1 MSHGVASPTM
11 TNDMGTWTADRA
23 KAWTLLNEYTTSTS
37 LLGHAQAVEA
47 AVRWYAERAVERED
61 IEAGDVELW
70 GVTALLHD
78 FDWEVHPTLEEHPSK
93 GAEILRERGYP
104 EVVVRAILAHAPHT
118 GVVPETPL
126 EKTLFACDEL
136 SGFCVAV
143 ARMRPEGFVGMSPKS
158 VTKKL
163 KTPAFAAGV
172 NRGEVREGADL
183 LGLEL
188 NQHIAN
194 VIAALTPLGSRLLT

>member
-1 MSHGVASPTM
+1 M
-11 TNDMGTWTADRA
+11 TATSIATDREA
-23 KAWTLLNEYTTSTS
+23 AWQLLTEFTSGES
-37 LLGHAQAVEA
+37 LRGHALAVEA
-47 AVRWYAERAVERED
+47 TVRWYAQQAADAGEID
-61 IEAGDVELW
+61 AGDVDVW
-70 GVTALLHD
+70 GVAALLHD

-93 GAEILRERGYP
+93 GAQILRERGYP
-104 EVVVRAILAHAPHT
+104 DVTIQAILAHAPHT
-118 GVVPETPL
+118 GVVPETAL

-143 ARMRPEGFVGMSPKS
+143 ARMRPEGFVGMTPKS

-172 NRGEVREGADL
+172 NRDEVREGAEL

-188 NQHIAN
+188 PLHIAN
-194 VIAALTPLGSRLLT
+194 VITALTPLGDQLLSS

>member
-1 MSHGVASPTM
+1 MATTDG
-11 TNDMGTWTADRA
+11 DTAMLARDRER
-23 KAWTLLNEYTTSTS
+23 AWALLTEFTKSES
-37 LLGHAQAVEA
+37 LLGHAKAVEA
-47 AVRWYAERAVERED
+47 SVRWYAQQAADRGELD
-61 IEAGDVELW
+61 AGDVDLW
-70 GVTALLHD
+70 GVAALLHD
-78 FDWEVHPTLEEHPSK
+78 FDWEVHPTLDEHPTK

-104 EVVVRAILAHAPHT
+104 EELVRAILAHAPHT

-126 EKTLFACDEL
+126 ERTLFACDEL

-143 ARMRPEGFVGMSPKS
+143 ARMRPEGFVGMTPKS

-172 NRGEVREGADL
+172 NRDEVRKGAEL

-188 NQHIAN
+188 NAHIAN
-194 VIAALTPLGSRLLT
+194 VVEALTPLGPELLA